1 MDGMMN
7 IVRISFYAVAL
18 TITLPTESYAG
29 FIWLDPVWD
38 VTLDQIVDK
47 GTGSK
52 KRAFGSSAVADG
64 EIKNL
69 DSDLAAAR
77 AEALASTD
85 ANVNQ
90 NSFWRAGVDFE
101 RRFRLSDSPGGWIV
115 QLAGVLSGRLA
126 IIDPNDLSQVG
137 VDGSAAIFD
146 ENGLVIDDN
155 GVAFSIDAGQTTD
168 KNGVVDLFQLPSIT
182 MILKNGDY
190 RISGALA
197 VSAFV
202 NSEPLQADAQSRFF
216 DGGWTVSLSAR
227 AIPEPS
233 SLLLVLSAG
242 LLWVAGQLLSNP
254 SLRLFLLPESLR
266 QRQAGKIFRS
276 QPAVGFDA
284 ETLEHSEQ
292 LACVLCRMP
301 G

>member
-1 MDGMMN
+1 MMN
-7 IVRISFYAVAL
+7 IVRIVFCVVAL
-18 TITLPTESYAG
+18 TMTLPRDSYAG
-29 FIWLDPVWD
+29 FMWLDPVWD

-69 DSDLAAAR
+69 DSDLAVAR

-101 RRFRLSDSPGGWIV
+101 RRFRLSDSPSGWTV
-115 QLAGVLSGRLA
+115 QLSGVLSGRLT
-126 IIDPNDLSQVG
+126 IIDPNDLSQVSVG
-137 VDGSAAIFD
+137 GSATIFD
-146 ENGLVIDDN
+146 ANGVVLDDN

-168 KNGVVDLFQLPSIT
+168 KNGVVDLFQLPT
-182 MILKNGDY
+182 RAMTLKGGDY
-190 RISGALA
+190 RISGDLE

-202 NSEPLQADAQSRFF
+202 SSEQLRADAQSRFF

-227 AIPEPS
+227 AISGPP
-233 SLLLVLSAG
+233 SLLLMLSAG
-242 LLWVAGQLLSNP
+242 LLLVAGHLLTGRKG
-254 SLRLFLLPESLR
+254 L
-266 QRQAGKIFRS
+266 AGHAPRRF
-276 QPAVGFDA
+276 
-284 ETLEHSEQ
+284 
-292 LACVLCRMP
+292 
-301 G
+301 